1 MTLLETEE
9 LTFSEPAFFDIADRL
24 AELYVSYRQRFVMM
38 INGSI
43 FIPKKKDSSP
53 IPLSNSTICK
63 HLNKMLAIGVFA
75 GEYSSKFIC
84 FDVDDG
90 NEDTVRKIIA
100 CAKDF
105 GVPEDYVYV
114 SSSGGKGYHVEIF
127 FDRLVYTEKLRIFYD
142 WVILRG
148 KLDPVKVEFRPTK
161 NQAIKLP
168 LSRHVRTG
176 HTCWFVN
183 RDTFEPYTYDSY
195 ICSIQQFSADTF
207 NGLVDHCGL
216 RKSFSGGDEI
226 DLGAMDPNRPK
237 TRELTSAEKDLL
249 NGASS
254 YPDIT
259 EPGQRHFL
267 MRSIAIHNRRAG
279 MTIEESTEALIHWWE
294 NQDKSLTSTPDS
306 EAIDDVHSLVAWTF
320 SDSFIIPNRVKKLA
334 ITKDMLRAVL
344 AQPTKTDRKFMFLL
358 SCFCDVYGRMNMSY
372 ERISEY
378 IKCSSIT
385 VKKSIPRFVNE
396 GWIRFSP
403 GKTINRDGQYIRK
416 PNTYW
421 VNAEGMQKAHDMDV
435 DFIFEDPLAYE
446 ATEVV
451 GDDEEGRLQ
460 TYIPELEPDGFERFY
475 YDIIRQT
482 LSKRSMDKYLTRS
495 EAEALRNSKTA

>member
-24 AELYVSYRQRFVMM
+24 ADLYVSYRQRFVMM

-344 AQPTKTDRKFMFLL
+344 AQPTK
-358 SCFCDVYGRMNMSY
+358 S
-372 ERISEY
+372 
-378 IKCSSIT
+378 
-385 VKKSIPRFVNE
+385 
-396 GWIRFSP
+396 
-403 GKTINRDGQYIRK
+403 
-416 PNTYW
+416 
-421 VNAEGMQKAHDMDV
+421 
-435 DFIFEDPLAYE
+435 
-446 ATEVV
+446 
-451 GDDEEGRLQ
+451 
-460 TYIPELEPDGFERFY
+460 
-475 YDIIRQT
+475 
-482 LSKRSMDKYLTRS
+482 
-495 EAEALRNSKTA
+495 